1 MYALARSGND
11 SNEFIWHGKD
21 VTNSLVCA
29 SGLDGCNDIDSFQA
43 SIASSYSSVS
53 NVTEMSSFNIL
64 GRTKM
69 VVGYAEIKK

>member
-11 SNEFIWHGKD
+11 SNEFIWHGN
-21 VTNSLVCA
+21 VTDSLVCA

-53 NVTEMSSFNIL
+53 NVIEMSSLYIL

-69 VVGYAEIKK
+69 VVGYAEIKQ